1 MPVDNRPRPAP
12 RAKDQSP
19 ASVEE
24 DVAEF
29 ASLLSTTL
37 RDLKSAGP
45 PPAGIRDAIER
56 PPLGKRHMP
65 ALLAVAAAG
74 PISVSDLARRLGL
87 LLSSTSTIVGQLS
100 RAGLLERAED
110 EEDRRRTIVRLHEDY
125 RVAMEAW
132 LDTAIAPVRSAL
144 KQLSP
149 KPAPTSWKAF
159 ASCRGRR
166 PCAAPPRTR
175 TTARPSPER
184 PRLLRRFLSDSPS
197 LSAGAP
203 ARR

>member
-1 MPVDNRPRPAP
+1 MPAKNKPGPKLAPRPKS
-12 RAKDQSP
+12 RTT
-19 ASVEE
+19 VEE

-45 PPAGIRDAIER
+45 PPAGIRDALER

-100 RAGLLERAED
+100 RAGLLERTED
-110 EEDRRRTIVRLHEDY
+110 QEDRRRTIVRLHGDY

-132 LDTAIAPVRSAL
+132 LEMATEPVRNAL
-144 KQLSP
+144 EQLSP
-149 KPAPTSWKAF
+149 QARAHFMEGLRILQREAAMRGTADGSCDCAPE
-159 ASCRGRR
+159 
-166 PCAAPPRTR
+166 P
-175 TTARPSPER
+175 
-184 PRLLRRFLSDSPS
+184 
-197 LSAGAP
+197 
-203 ARR
+203 

>member
-1 MPVDNRPRPAP
+1 MPVENRPRPAP
-12 RAKDQSP
+12 RAKDRSP
-19 ASVEE
+19 TSVAE

-56 PPLGKRHMP
+56 PPLRKRHMP

-125 RVAMEAW
+125 RVPMETW

-144 KQLSP
+144 EQLSP
-149 KPAPTSWKAF
+149 QARAHFMEGW
-159 ASCRGRR
+159 RILQRE
-166 PCAAPPRTR
+166 AALRSSAEGSEDCPPE
-175 TTARPSPER
+175 P
-184 PRLLRRFLSDSPS
+184 
-197 LSAGAP
+197 
-203 ARR
+203 

>member
-1 MPVDNRPRPAP
+1 MAVKNKPRPELTP
-12 RAKDQSP
+12 RPGSQT
-19 ASVEE
+19 SVEE

-37 RDLKSAGP
+37 RDLRSAGP

-74 PISVSDLARRLGL
+74 PISVSDLAKRLGL

-100 RAGLLERAED
+100 RAGLLERSED
-110 EEDRRRTIVRLHEDY
+110 DEDRRRTIVRLHEEY

-132 LDTAIAPVRSAL
+132 LDMAMEPVRSAL
-144 KQLSP
+144 EQLSP
-149 KPAPTSWKAF
+149 Q
-159 ASCRGRR
+159 
-166 PCAAPPRTR
+166 
-175 TTARPSPER
+175 ARSHFMEGWR
-184 PRLLRRFLSDSPS
+184 ILQKE
-197 LSAGAP
+197 A
-203 ARR
+203 ARRGTSEGSGDCTPEP